1 MKEKIRTRLEK
12 ELKTTRSRRRKAV
25 LEERLGWSRVEV
37 APEAVVEE
45 VVKAKSAAKKKKTTK
60 KAAKKD

>member
-25 LEERLGWSRVEV
+25 LEARLGWSRVEV
-37 APEAVVEE
+37 APEPVVEE

-60 KAAKKD
+60 KD